1 MEAGTSDTA
10 GREEAEWRRRE
21 EELAEFL
28 NARDHFLEEGRK
40 EETEEHDM
48 YAGEDA
54 STKMMHLMHSD
65 TLIVVMALIV
75 MIIVGLLF
83 RELMIRYHP
92 PPPDIQMSTLAASSL
107 PRTDR
112 RGHFEGK
119 YNLRTEFALPC
130 RLTSRKSRKERMQG
144 GLKQMAE
151 HMHSVQRAMS
161 GDLPEQHDSPK
172 LVMRTYSN
180 YGRAKPKEE
189 EAVVPG
195 SAQQTGAVGA
205 LQGKYPNVR
214 TMSREN
220 LRVQAFS
227 NILAQEGVCLP
238 SPQVTIE
245 MSPVR
250 GTS

>member
-1 MEAGTSDTA
+1 MEASTDTIGTSDTA
-10 GREEAEWRRRE
+10 DRAALQEAEWRLRE
-21 EELAEFL
+21 EELAQFL
-28 NARDHFLEEGRK
+28 DARDHFLEKG

-65 TLIVVMALIV
+65 TLIVVLALIV

-83 RELMIRYHP
+83 RELMIR
-92 PPPDIQMSTLAASSL
+92 
-107 PRTDR
+107 
-112 RGHFEGK
+112 
-119 YNLRTEFALPC
+119 
-130 RLTSRKSRKERMQG
+130 LTSQKSRKARMRG

-180 YGRAKPKEE
+180 YGRARPKEE
-189 EAVVPG
+189 APVPG
-195 SAQQTGAVGA
+195 TADRQETAGQA
-205 LQGKYPNVR
+205 GKYPNVR

-238 SPQVTIE
+238 SSPQVTIE
-245 MSPVR
+245 MTEAPVR
-250 GTS
+250 RTS

>member
-83 RELMIRYHP
+83 RELMIR
-92 PPPDIQMSTLAASSL
+92 
-107 PRTDR
+107 
-112 RGHFEGK
+112 
-119 YNLRTEFALPC
+119 
-130 RLTSRKSRKERMQG
+130 LTSRKSRKERMQG

-189 EAVVPG
+189 EAVPG
-195 SAQQTGAVGA
+195 TAQQTGAVGA

>member
-1 MEAGTSDTA
+1 MEAGTDTAGTSDTA
-10 GREEAEWRRRE
+10 GRAALQEAEWRRRE
-21 EELAEFL
+21 EELAQFL
-28 NARDHFLEEGRK
+28 NARDHFTEKGHQ
-40 EETEEHDM
+40 ETEEHDM

-75 MIIVGLLF
+75 MIILGLLF
-83 RELMIRYHP
+83 RELMIR
-92 PPPDIQMSTLAASSL
+92 
-107 PRTDR
+107 
-112 RGHFEGK
+112 
-119 YNLRTEFALPC
+119 
-130 RLTSRKSRKERMQG
+130 LTSQKSRKARMRG

-180 YGRAKPKEE
+180 YGRARPKEE
-189 EAVVPG
+189 PAGPATADRQEAAGQV
-195 SAQQTGAVGA
+195 
-205 LQGKYPNVR
+205 GKYPNVR

-238 SPQVTIE
+238 SSPQVTIE
-245 MSPVR
+245 MSEAPMR
-250 GTS
+250 RIS